1 MIYPQNQIGLRKKIE
16 AVDGAEYTTTLG
28 PQWEHFDM
36 LSTVPGLDDLQVRKA
51 IATAM
56 PRQQIV
62 DRVVKD
68 ANDNAEVLNNT
79 QYMVN
84 QTPQYVPNW
93 NIYPAAGRRRRGQ
106 RHPRRRRLDPGS
118 DGVRQKGKTKLAFTV
133 GTTSG
138 NQARIL
144 VRADHAAAAR
154 EDRREAHDQ
163 ELAEHPRRQHG
174 RLRLRDADLRL
185 GRRPRPVHRQRDLA
199 VVGDPG
205 AVLEATGQGRRVRLL
220 GPELHEDQGPAGR
233 RRS

>member
-1 MIYPQNQIGLRKKIE
+1 
-16 AVDGAEYTTTLG
+16 
-28 PQWEHFDM
+28 M

-68 ANDNAEVLNNT
+68 ANDDAEVLNNT

-84 QTPQYVPNW
+84 QQQYVPNW
-93 NIYPAAGRRRRGQ
+93 DIYPASGDVDAANAILDAAGWTR
-106 RHPRRRRLDPGS
+106 GS
-118 DGVRQKGKTKLAFTV
+118 DGVRQKGKVKLAFTV

-138 NQARIL
+138 NQARDP

-163 ELAEHPRRQHG
+163 ERARHPRHQHG
-174 RLRLRDADLRL
+174 RLRLPDADLRL
-185 GRRPRPVHRQRDLA
+185 GRRPRPVHR
-199 VVGDPG
+199 
-205 AVLEATGQGRRVRLL
+205 AT
-220 GPELHEDQGPAGR
+220 
-233 RRS
+233 